1 MSGGFGAGF
10 IKGALLSLAV
20 ASAVSLVLPLPDVSP
35 VRKTQTKI
43 ETPAGSGFGAARRD
57 TVPVLPET
65 DQTVKKKPVRQPS
78 PRVEA
83 PASPLAAD
91 TTSAVR
97 PRVPVT
103 PVGQGLSQAQV
114 AQGDSGPSLPAPVDE
129 ASPRVSLPSLGGA
142 PTGDTPVSERP
153 TRPANPVSPPATSV
167 EAPRMVAGADTS
179 PAVGAAGNG
188 APTDKTTG
196 QDSLPPALERNAVP
210 YSNPDHKPMLSVI
223 LIDAGDKGLS
233 TDVLRSFD
241 FPVTFA
247 LDPDLD
253 GATAK
258 AKLLYRGGRF
268 EIMALAPAR
277 LGVPG
282 SNADPASVLEDALVS
297 LPETVALLERPEHSL
312 TQVKGLADR
321 ILPVLKGRGVGLV
334 AYDRADDSAFGRAR
348 RAGVPVGAV
357 YRLLDGER
365 ESGIVIK
372 RYLSRAA
379 IEATRRGRVIV
390 VGHSYPETVTALFSW
405 AISEKPADVV
415 LAPISAVL
423 QQK

>member
-1 MSGGFGAGF
+1 
-10 IKGALLSLAV
+10 
-20 ASAVSLVLPLPDVSP
+20 
-35 VRKTQTKI
+35 
-43 ETPAGSGFGAARRD
+43 
-57 TVPVLPET
+57 
-65 DQTVKKKPVRQPS
+65 
-78 PRVEA
+78 
-83 PASPLAAD
+83 
-91 TTSAVR
+91 
-97 PRVPVT
+97 
-103 PVGQGLSQAQV
+103 
-114 AQGDSGPSLPAPVDE
+114 
-129 ASPRVSLPSLGGA
+129 
-142 PTGDTPVSERP
+142 
-153 TRPANPVSPPATSV
+153 
-167 EAPRMVAGADTS
+167 MVAGVDTS
-179 PAVGAAGNG
+179 PAVGAENA
-188 APTDKTTG
+188 APADNKPAR
-196 QDSLPPALERNAVP
+196 DSLPPALERNAVA

-223 LIDAGDKGLS
+223 LIDAGQQGLS
-233 TDVLRSFD
+233 TDVLGSFD

-253 GATAK
+253 RVTAK

-282 SNADPASVLEDALVS
+282 SNADPAATLEDALVS

-312 TQVKGLADR
+312 TAVKGLADR

-334 AYDRADDSAFGRAR
+334 VYDRADDSAFGRAR

-365 ESGIVIK
+365 ESGVVIK

-405 AISEKPADVV
+405 AVSEKPADVV